1 MLKAQ
6 DSRHRGKMVMKA
18 EILAVGT
25 ELLMG
30 QIANTNAQYI
40 SARLP
45 DVGIGVYYHSVVG
58 DNHERLRE
66 VLGLALSRS
75 DLLITTGGLG
85 PTKDDLTK
93 ETIAALFNRRLIP
106 HQESLE
112 RLKSF
117 FKRLKRPM
125 TENNL
130 KQAHM
135 PEGAI
140 VLKNNKGT
148 APGCIIEDRGKIV
161 IMLPGPPSEMRAMF
175 EESVIP
181 FLAERS
187 DSRIVSRFLRIFGI
201 GESAMEDAIKDLI
214 ENQTNPTIAPYAKE
228 GEIALR
234 ITARYSKD
242 NTSGDIIE
250 PVEEEIRKRLG
261 VKVYS
266 SDNKGLDEV
275 AAEMLL
281 ETNTSIAIAESC
293 TGGLIS
299 ARLTEIP
306 GISRVFNRGII
317 SYSNQS
323 KIENL
328 HVKKKTLERYGA
340 VSRETAIEMAKGIRK
355 ISGTDLGLSVTGIAG
370 PDGGSP
376 EKPVGLV
383 YIALDYSKSADCRE
397 LKLWGSRNRIRNV
410 TALYAF
416 DMIRRGLLDR
426 EK

>member
-1 MLKAQ
+1 MII
-6 DSRHRGKMVMKA
+6 KA

-58 DNHERLRE
+58 DNHERLKTA
-66 VLGLALSRS
+66 LGLALSRS
-75 DLLITTGGLG
+75 DLIIMTGGLG
-85 PTKDDLTK
+85 PTQDDLTK
-93 ETIAALFNRRLIP
+93 ETVAEVLNRRLTP

-112 RLKSF
+112 RLRSF
-117 FKRLKRPM
+117 FERLKRPM

-130 KQAHM
+130 KQAQI

-140 VLKNNKGT
+140 IIRNKNGT
-148 APGCIIEDRGKIV
+148 APGCIIEENDKV
-161 IMLPGPPSEMRAMF
+161 VMMLPGPPSEMRPMF
-175 EESVIP
+175 EETVIP
-181 FLAERS
+181 YLEERS
-187 DSRIVSRFLRIFGI
+187 GSRIVSRFLRIFGI
-201 GESAMEDAIKDLI
+201 GESAMEEAIKDLI
-214 ENQTNPTIAPYAKE
+214 ENQSNPTIAPYAKE

-234 ITARYSKD
+234 ITARYPKD
-242 NTSGDIIE
+242 KTSEDIIT

-261 VKVYS
+261 IKVYS

-275 AAEMLL
+275 VADMLIKSC
-281 ETNTSIAIAESC
+281 TTIAIAESC

-299 ARLTEIP
+299 ARITEIP

-323 KIENL
+323 KAEDL
-328 HVKKKTLERYGA
+328 KVKQGTLEKFGA
-340 VSRETAIEMAKGIRK
+340 VSRETAIEMAAGVRNL
-355 ISGTDLGLSVTGIAG
+355 SGTDLGLSVTGITG
-370 PDGGSP
+370 PDGGTP

-383 YIALDYSKSADCRE
+383 YVALAYRDDVECKE
-397 LKLWGSRNRIRNV
+397 LRLWGTRNRIRNV
-410 TALYAF
+410 TSLHAF
-416 DMIRRGLLDR
+416 DMIRRKLISLA
-426 EK
+426 K

>member
-1 MLKAQ
+1 M
-6 DSRHRGKMVMKA
+6 MVKA

-58 DNHERLRE
+58 DNHERLRDA
-66 VLGLALSRS
+66 LSLALSRS

-93 ETIAALFNRRLIP
+93 ETIAGLLNRRLIT
-106 HQESLE
+106 HQESLD
-112 RLKSF
+112 RLKAF
-117 FKRLKRPM
+117 FEGLKRPM

-130 KQAHM
+130 KQANM

-140 VLKNNKGT
+140 VLRNNNGT
-148 APGCIIEDRGKIV
+148 APGCIMEDGKKIV
-161 IMLPGPPSEMRAMF
+161 IMLPGPPSEMKIMF
-175 EESVIP
+175 EEGVIP
-181 FLAERS
+181 FLSKRS

-214 ENQTNPTIAPYAKE
+214 ENQSNPTIAPYAKE
-228 GEIALR
+228 GELALR
-234 ITARYSKD
+234 ITARYPKD
-242 NTSGDIIE
+242 GTSGDIIA
-250 PVEEEIRKRLG
+250 PIEEEIRKRLG

-275 AAEMLL
+275 VSEMLL
-281 ETNTSIAIAESC
+281 ETDTSIAIAESC

-299 ARLTEIP
+299 ARLTETP

-323 KIENL
+323 KMENL
-328 HVKKKTLERYGA
+328 HVKKRTLDRFGA
-340 VSRETAIEMAKGIRK
+340 VSRETAIEMAKGVRN

-383 YIALDYSKSADCRE
+383 YTALDYRESTECKE
-397 LKLWGSRNRIRNV
+397 LKLWGNRGRIRNV
-410 TALYAF
+410 AALYAF
-416 DMIRRGLLDR
+416 DMIRRKLIDL
-426 EK
+426 KN

>member
-1 MLKAQ
+1 
-6 DSRHRGKMVMKA
+6 MVMKA

-58 DNHERLRE
+58 DNHERLKAA
-66 VLGLALSRS
+66 LNLALSRS
-75 DLLITTGGLG
+75 DLVIITGGLG

-93 ETIAALFNRRLIP
+93 ETIAELLNRRLVP
-106 HQESLE
+106 HQESLD
-112 RLKSF
+112 RLRSF
-117 FKRLKRPM
+117 FERFKRPM

-130 KQAHM
+130 KQADM
-135 PEGAI
+135 PEGSI
-140 VLKNNKGT
+140 VIRNNNGT
-148 APGCIIEDRGKIV
+148 APGCIIEDKDKIV
-161 IMLPGPPSEMRAMF
+161 VMLPGPPSEMKPMF
-175 EESVIP
+175 EETVIP
-181 FLAERS
+181 YLEEIS
-187 DSRIVSRFLRIFGI
+187 DYRIVSRFLRIFGI
-201 GESAMEDAIKDLI
+201 GESTMEDAIKDLI
-214 ENQTNPTIAPYAKE
+214 ENQSNPTIAPYAKE

-234 ITARYSKD
+234 ITARYPKGKTNED
-242 NTSGDIIE
+242 VIT

-261 VKVYS
+261 IKVYS
-266 SDNKGLDEV
+266 SDDKGLDRV

-281 ETNTSIAIAESC
+281 QTDTTIAIAESC

-306 GISRVFNRGII
+306 GVSKVFNRGII

-323 KIENL
+323 KTENL
-328 HVKKKTLERYGA
+328 HVRKGTLERFGA
-340 VSRETAIEMAKGIRK
+340 VSRETAIEMAKGVRK

-370 PDGGSP
+370 PDGGSS

-383 YIALDYSKSADCRE
+383 YIALADKESVECKE
-397 LKLWGSRNRIRNV
+397 LRLWGSRNRIRNV
-410 TALYAF
+410 ASLHAF
-416 DMIRRGLLDR
+416 DMIRRKLIDS
-426 EK
+426 KK